1 VNTRKPRNDVD
12 VILRG
17 PGDVVVLVRDYIEER
32 RLCPPCQLAI
42 GIDGDAFLTGVAF
55 DDDDPEPWDVASA
68 VTVAA
73 GLHAV
78 TLLLVELR
86 AGASV
91 APDVDEV
98 REFFALRAATE
109 PSGVELLDHIVI
121 CGREWWSLRSLAA

>member
-1 VNTRKPRNDVD
+1 MNTRKPWLDVD
-12 VILRG
+12 VVLRG
-17 PGDVVVLVRDYIEER
+17 PGDVVVLVRDYVEER

-55 DDDDPEPWDVASA
+55 DDDNPEPWDVSSA
-68 VTVAA
+68 LTVATC
-73 GLHAV
+73 LHAA

-86 AGASV
+86 AGAPT

-109 PSGVELLDHIVI
+109 RSGVELLDHIVI
-121 CGREWWSLRSLAA
+121 CGREWWSLRSSPA